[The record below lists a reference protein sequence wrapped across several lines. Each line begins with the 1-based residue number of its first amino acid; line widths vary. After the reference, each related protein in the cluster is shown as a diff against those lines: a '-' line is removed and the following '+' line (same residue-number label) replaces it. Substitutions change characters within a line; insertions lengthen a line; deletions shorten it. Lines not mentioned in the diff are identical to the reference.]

1 MKCHIRGP
9 SENFLIRQRGMIRLA
24 RPRTDTCSS
33 VEESHGQ
40 NNHGTKTK
48 DYTGH
53 FLRKITIIKQER
65 SSVCI

>member
-1 MKCHIRGP
+1 
-9 SENFLIRQRGMIRLA
+9 MIN
-24 RPRTDTCSS
+24 RTDTCIS

-53 FLRKITIIKQER
+53 FLMKITIIKQER